1 MKHIYYKNDFAV
13 EITLLNASGEVVS
26 PPDWQWHIEFTD
38 GRRKYICSVDKG
50 NANVVGN
57 TIMCYLDNH
66 KFCCGEIGYKFV
78 QAIPDLNYLDGF
90 QNIITP
96 KALPIEL
103 WEQESDNDVNIQSS
117 VVPAYVVYD
126 AYMTAKA
133 NGYAGTA
140 EEFYDALNHIVDIDK
155 KEAERVEAEANRVTA
170 EQQRADNFIAMES
183 ALTTA
188 TSNANTATTKAEEA
202 SKRADNSATEA
213 SQAMV
218 QATLAANGA
227 NAAAAQATQAIE
239 KTNTATELANTATA
253 NANNSAVN
261 AGNAATEAN
270 EATKSANDATE
281 KAKTATTAAEQSAER
296 ANTAA
301 ENADVA
307 TSNATTATKRANDI
321 SADLEVKRE
330 ADYWRGAK
338 GEKGDDGVSPTV
350 KTSKTGKVTTI
361 EITDAQGT
369 HTATVND
376 GDSVEIVHS
385 TGTSTTAVMSQKAVS
400 DALSNVYTK
409 SESDAMLAT
418 KQNMLTAGDG
428 ITIADD
434 VISVDAMPV
443 DNKKFTVWSNPR
455 IDEFVTTFENF
466 GYNDDGTQKT
476 SGSSTRSWVF
486 KIGNYGHKK
495 VYFNRMN
502 AWMCD
507 GLDESQNMINP
518 TMLGNSEGNVVIT
531 DEHIGKYIV
540 AMSVGGYEGFLGT
553 DYCRCVMFCD
563 DKTQAEL
570 DADERMLSD
579 MYAGNLMRYAISNS
593 SLTDTPTLE
602 WGNSAYLYNN
612 KRNIFLD
619 IVSRPNIAYEC
630 KVVKKL
636 DYLYQGCGR
645 LIEITPLWDTSLV
658 TTMQNAFQMCRSLKY
673 ADLSHLNIGA
683 VTNVN
688 GLFYSCIALIYAKL
702 PPLPSVTSCS
712 SMFQNC
718 YSLQSVILQEL
729 PSVTSCNFM
738 FLNCSSLQSLTLPS
752 LTSVTSCIGM
762 FQSCSSLQSL
772 TLPSLPSVTN
782 CVSMFNS
789 CSSLQSLYLDMPNCD
804 NFTYSFYGCNKLH
817 TIEIVDVRKATE
829 LVNSFYFCSS
839 LQNVTCVE
847 ELPKCAISF
856 SSANKLTL
864 ESVTNIITHLPDL
877 SAEDSKTLTLSAT
890 TKTLLT
896 EALIAEAT
904 NKNWIIA

>member
-13 EITLLNASGEVVS
+13 EITLLNASGEVVA
-26 PPDWQWHIEFTD
+26 PPEWEWHIEFTD

-90 QNIITP
+90 QNLITP

-140 EEFYDALNHIVDIDK
+140 EEFYDALNHIVDINK

-170 EQQRADNFIAMES
+170 EQQRVENFVAMES

-188 TSNANTATTKAEEA
+188 TSKANTATTKAEEA
-202 SKRADNSATEA
+202 SKRADNSATAA
-213 SQAMV
+213 SQARV

-227 NAAAAQATQAIE
+227 NAAAAQVTQAIE

-270 EATKSANDATE
+270 EAAKNANDATE
-281 KAKTATTAAEQSAER
+281 KAKTSTTAAEQSAER

-301 ENADVA
+301 DNADVA
-307 TSNATTATKRANDI
+307 TSNATTATNQATTATKRANDI
-321 SADLEVKRE
+321 SADLEAKRE

-376 GDSVEIVHS
+376 GESVEIVQS
-385 TGTSTTAVMSQKAVS
+385 TGNSTTSVMSQKAVS

-409 SESDAMLAT
+409 AESDARLAT
-418 KQNMLTAGDG
+418 KQNVLTAGEG
-428 ITIADD
+428 ITIVDD
-434 VISVDAMPV
+434 VVSLEE
-443 DNKKFTVWSNPR
+443 KKYTVWSNPR
-455 IDEFVTTFENF
+455 IDEFVTTFENY

-495 VYFNRMN
+495 VYFNSMN

-507 GLDESQNMINP
+507 GLDDAQNMTNP
-518 TMLGNSEGNVVIT
+518 TLLGKNSGNVNIGE
-531 DEHIGKYIV
+531 EHIGKYIV
-540 AMSVGGYEGFLGT
+540 AMSVYDYPNFLGT
-553 DYCRCVMFCD
+553 PYVRCVQFCD
-563 DKTQAEL
+563 EKTQAEL

-579 MYAGNLMRYAISNS
+579 MYAGNLMRYAVATSAIS
-593 SLTDTPTLE
+593 DTPTLE
-602 WGNSAYLYNN
+602 WGDGANLYNDN
-612 KRNIFLD
+612 KRNILLD

-630 KVVKKL
+630 KVVKELKC
-636 DYLYQGCGR
+636 LYQGCGR
-645 LIEITPLWDTSLV
+645 LREITPLWDTSLV
-658 TTMQNAFQMCRSLKY
+658 TTMQNAFNMCRALRY
-673 ADLSHLNIGA
+673 ADLSHLDFGA
-683 VTNVN
+683 VTDVSF
-688 GLFYSCIALIYAKL
+688 LFYLCIALIEAKL
-702 PPLPSVTSCS
+702 PSLPSVTSCYK
-712 SMFQNC
+712 MF
-718 YSLQSVILQEL
+718 SG
-729 PSVTSCNFM
+729 
-738 FLNCSSLQSLTLPS
+738 CSSLQS
-752 LTSVTSCIGM
+752 V
-762 FQSCSSLQSL
+762 

-782 CVSMFNS
+782 CPYMFQN
-789 CSSLQSLYLDMPNCD
+789 CSSLQSLYLDIPNCK
-804 NFTYSFYGCNKLH
+804 NFAYSFFVCNALH
-817 TIEIVDVRKATE
+817 TIEIVDVRKATS
-829 LVNSFYFCSS
+829 LGNSFIGCYS

-847 ELPKCAISF
+847 ELPKCNISF
-856 SSANKLTL
+856 SYSSKLTL
-864 ESVTNIITHLPDL
+864 ESITNIITHLPDL
-877 SAEDSKTLTLSAT
+877 SAEDSKTLTLHAT
-890 TKTLLT
+890 TKSLLT
-896 EALIAEAT
+896 ESIIAEAT